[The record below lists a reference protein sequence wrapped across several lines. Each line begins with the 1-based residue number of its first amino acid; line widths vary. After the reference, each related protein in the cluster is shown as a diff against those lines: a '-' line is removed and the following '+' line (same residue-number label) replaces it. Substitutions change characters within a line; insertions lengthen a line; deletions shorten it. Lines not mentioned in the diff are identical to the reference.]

1 MSYAHAASRHR
12 PATYAGAPHEGHHAA
27 QPTHVPWWD
36 TPRAHRVA
44 RDIGDYV
51 DDLMQWACVLL
62 GVLLVVFADSV
73 LLAVLWPVDPHLAS
87 GAFGLV
93 LVVILA
99 WIWHGR
105 RRD

>member
-1 MSYAHAASRHR
+1 MSTHAAVHRRHAIARPTRHR
-12 PATYAGAPHEGHHAA
+12 PQHAK
-27 QPTHVPWWD
+27 HVPWWQSD
-36 TPRAHRVA
+36 RAHA
-44 RDIGDYV
+44 LACDIGDYV
-51 DDLMQWACVLL
+51 EDLTQWAAIVA
-62 GVLLVVFADSV
+62 GVLLVTLADSIV
-73 LLAVLWPVDPHLAS
+73 LAVLWPVDPHLAS